1 MKTAPGFGAAPAAV
15 PITAESQPDLWLLVA
30 DTAARLGVPAPAEVD
45 LYPVPEVVALPGRL
59 LLGLPYVLDLPADE
73 LAAVVAHELVHLHS
87 ASRLVPAGG
96 AGVEGL
102 ADALVAQVVSPE
114 SVAAALVHA
123 SYLSLT
129 FERFVLQYVGPLAAA
144 GWYPVDFWA
153 AWRWRLGQ
161 ERERFELPELAGRV
175 TALLGTSRVP
185 AGVAG
190 VRPVPL
196 RPLPVEVEAGFAKL
210 LAERLGSAAPGPV
223 TPGPVTPAPLA
234 PAPCPTSVRFGGRAR
249 TEPEPAGL
257 RAVTFD
263 AADASVWEE
272 AATQCAIRVRE
283 VAADILGHPA
293 VLARD
298 VLGLV
303 LAGRAAEILR
313 RCGGQSPELFPVS
326 RILVPLISDALRRSG
341 HRPEHVLRQHVLIG
355 PDFERVDLDEL
366 IDPLERGAEP
376 DQRLL
381 DLLG

>member
-30 DTAARLGVPAPAEVD
+30 DTAARLGVPAPAEID

-73 LAAVVAHELVHLHS
+73 LAAVVAHELVHLHA

-96 AGVEGL
+96 TGAEAT

-123 SYLSLT
+123 SYLSLN

-175 TALLGTSRVP
+175 TALLGTPRVP
-185 AGVAG
+185 ASAPG

-223 TPGPVTPAPLA
+223 TPPPLP
-234 PAPCPTSVRFGGRAR
+234 PAPCPTSARFGKRA
-249 TEPEPAGL
+249 PAGSEPAGL

-263 AADASVWEE
+263 AVDTAVWED
-272 AATQCAIRVRE
+272 AATQCAVLVRGV
-283 VAADILGHPA
+283 VAEMLGHPV

-298 VLGLV
+298 VLELV
-303 LAGRAAEILR
+303 RQGRAAAILGA
-313 RCGGQSPELFPVS
+313 CGGQSPELFPIS
-326 RILVPLISDALRRSG
+326 RILVPLVSDVLRRRG
-341 HRPEHVLRQHVLIG
+341 YRPEHVLRQHVLVG
-355 PDFERVDLDEL
+355 PDFDRIDLDEL

-376 DQRLL
+376 DRRLL
-381 DLLG
+381 ALLG

>member
-1 MKTAPGFGAAPAAV
+1 MRKTAPGFGTAPAAA

-73 LAAVVAHELVHLHS
+73 LAAVVAHELVHLHA
-87 ASRLVPAGG
+87 ASRLVSAGG
-96 AGVEGL
+96 AGESA

-144 GWYPVDFWA
+144 GWYPVDFWS
-153 AWRWRLGQ
+153 AWRWRLRQ
-161 ERERFELPELAGRV
+161 ERERFEPPELAGRV

-185 AGVAG
+185 APAAG

-210 LAERLGSAAPGPV
+210 LAERLAAAAPGPV
-223 TPGPVTPAPLA
+223 TPPPLE
-234 PAPCPTSVRFGGRAR
+234 PAPCPTSLRLGKPVPAR
-249 TEPEPAGL
+249 QEPQQGL

-263 AADASVWEE
+263 AADAAVWED
-272 AATQCAIRVRE
+272 AATRCAVRVRE
-283 VAADILGHPA
+283 VVAELLGHPV
-293 VLARD
+293 VLSRD
-298 VLGLV
+298 VLDLV
-303 LAGRAAEILR
+303 REGRAAEILR
-313 RCGGQSPELFPVS
+313 LCGGQSPELFPVS
-326 RILVPLISDALRRSG
+326 RIMVPLVGDILRRRG
-341 HRPEHVLRQHVLIG
+341 YRTEHVLMQHVLVG
-355 PDFERVDLDEL
+355 PDFDKIDLDEL

-376 DQRLL
+376 SQRLL

>member
-1 MKTAPGFGAAPAAV
+1 MMKTAPGFDTAPAAM
-15 PITAESQPDLWLLVA
+15 PITAESQPDLWLLA
-30 DTAARLGVPAPAEVD
+30 TDTAARLGVPAPAEID

-73 LAAVVAHELVHLHS
+73 LAAVIAHELVHLHA
-87 ASRLVPAGG
+87 ASPLVPAGG
-96 AGVEGL
+96 AGSDDA

-129 FERFVLQYVGPLAAA
+129 FERFVLQYVGPLAAS
-144 GWYPVDFWA
+144 GWYPVDFWP

-175 TALLGTSRVP
+175 TALLGTPRVP
-185 AGVAG
+185 PMAPG

-196 RPLPVEVEAGFAKL
+196 RPLPVEAEAGFAKL

-223 TPGPVTPAPLA
+223 TPPPLP
-234 PAPCPTSVRFGGRAR
+234 PAPCPTSARFGKRAQIG
-249 TEPEPAGL
+249 PEPAGL

-263 AADASVWEE
+263 AVDTAVWEE
-272 AATQCAIRVRE
+272 AATQCAVRVRE
-283 VAADILGHPA
+283 VVAELLGHPV

-298 VLGLV
+298 VLELV
-303 LAGRAAEILR
+303 RRGRATEILR
-313 RCGGQSPELFPVS
+313 MCGGQSPELFPVS
-326 RILVPLISDALRRSG
+326 RILVPLVSDTLRRRG
-341 HRPEHVLRQHVLIG
+341 YQTEHVLRQHVLVG
-355 PDFERVDLDEL
+355 PGFDRIDLDEL

-376 DQRLL
+376 DRRLL
-381 DLLG
+381 DLLS

>member
-1 MKTAPGFGAAPAAV
+1 MKTAPGFGAAPAAL

-30 DTAARLGVPAPAEVD
+30 DTAARLGVPAPDEVD

-73 LAAVVAHELVHLHS
+73 LAAVVAHELVHLH
-87 ASRLVPAGG
+87 AAARLVPAGG
-96 AGVEGL
+96 AGAETL

-185 AGVAG
+185 ATAAG

-223 TPGPVTPAPLA
+223 TPAPLP
-234 PAPCPTSVRFGGRAR
+234 PAPCPTSVRLGPPAR
-249 TEPEPAGL
+249 TAPEPEPPGL

-263 AADASVWEE
+263 AADTAVWEE

-283 VAADILGHPA
+283 VAAELLGHPA

-298 VLGLV
+298 VLALV
-303 LAGRAAEILR
+303 REGRAAEILE

-326 RILVPLISDALRRSG
+326 RILVPFVSDLLRRRG
-341 HRPEHVLRQHVLIG
+341 HHPEHVLRQHVLIG

-366 IDPLERGAEP
+366 IDPLERGADP
-376 DQRLL
+376 DPRLL
-381 DLLG
+381 RLLG